1 MSQAM
6 RFRRSRVGVPSLL
19 LVSLWCLMFAE
30 KAFIGARP
38 PRSHRELRA
47 AAGVDVMER
56 VDVQSKEELLK
67 EGQFVTV
74 FKFSNIS
81 AIPFE
86 CFCLGMT
93 RFGIGE
99 DTHKLL
105 RGCFCTTNQASESLQ
120 IELEAV
126 ESKLRRANAFKL
138 PEATGLRSEAQS
150 LLTRIKE
157 VSDQLSALEVP
168 EPEAPQ
174 PEPEEEAATSG
185 TDSGS
190 QKAPLSER
198 LSWEKFEVEGLML
211 LPLVA
216 SLLQARSP

>member
-1 MSQAM
+1 
-6 RFRRSRVGVPSLL
+6 
-19 LVSLWCLMFAE
+19 
-30 KAFIGARP
+30 
-38 PRSHRELRA
+38 
-47 AAGVDVMER
+47 
-56 VDVQSKEELLK
+56 
-67 EGQFVTV
+67 
-74 FKFSNIS
+74 
-81 AIPFE
+81 
-86 CFCLGMT
+86 MT

-138 PEATGLRSEAQS
+138 PEATGLRSEEMLAQLD
-150 LLTRIKE
+150 LLGNGPTD
-157 VSDQLSALEVP
+157 VVLWVP

-198 LSWEKFEVEGLML
+198 LSWEKFEAMSNEEKMELTQEHDIDPVRGH
-211 LPLVA
+211 
-216 SLLQARSP
+216 